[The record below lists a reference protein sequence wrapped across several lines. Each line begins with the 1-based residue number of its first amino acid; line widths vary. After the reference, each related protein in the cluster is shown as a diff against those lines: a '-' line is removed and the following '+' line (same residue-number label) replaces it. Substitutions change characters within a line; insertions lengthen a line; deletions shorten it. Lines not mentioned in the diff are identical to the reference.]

1 MKVLRPITQQD
12 FASLRMIAEES
23 GPGFTSLPVD
33 DNKLSNKIT
42 RSMQSFEKSVVRPH
56 DEGYLFVLE
65 DHENKTI
72 LGTTAIEAAV
82 GMDVPLYHYYK
93 SKSVHHSPT
102 LNVYNTVE
110 VLTMCNDYTGA
121 TEICTLFL
129 RPDHR
134 KGLAG
139 RFLSRSRFLFMAD
152 HSDRFSERVIAE
164 MRGVNDEQGHSPFWE
179 WLQAHFFSIDF
190 PVADHLVGLGNKV
203 FIAELMPKHPI
214 YVNLLSE
221 EAQAVIGQVHEKTI
235 PALRLLEKEGFEHR
249 GYVDLFDAG
258 PTVEAKLHNIRSV
271 RESVQCP
278 IEIVDGI
285 EGNTTLAISNRK
297 LVDFRA
303 TYTNWARYDE
313 ARHCLQVRSEVAD
326 ALQLSASDSVRFFE
340 L

>member
-1 MKVLRPITQQD
+1 MKVLRPIKASD
-12 FASLRMIAEES
+12 FLSLRQIAEES

-33 DNKLSNKIT
+33 DAKLESKIA
-42 RSMQSFEKSVVRPH
+42 RSEQSFAKVVEQPH

-65 DHENKTI
+65 DLETNTI
-72 LGTTAIEAAV
+72 LGTTGIEGAV

-93 SKSVHHSPT
+93 SKSVHHSKT

-152 HSDRFSERVIAE
+152 HQSRFSSTVIAE
-164 MRGVNDEQGHSPFWE
+164 MRGVNDEHGHSPFWE
-179 WLQAHFFSIDF
+179 WLQKHFFSIAF
-190 PVADHLVGLGNKV
+190 PIADHLVGLGNKS
-203 FIAELMPKHPI
+203 FISELMPKHPI

-221 EAQAVIGQVHEKTI
+221 EAQAVIGEVHEKTK
-235 PALRLLEKEGFEHR
+235 PALKLLEKEGFEHR

-258 PTVEAKLHNIRSV
+258 PTVECRMQNIRSIK
-271 RESVQCP
+271 ESICCKVK
-278 IEIVDGI
+278 IGSAMSEHAY
-285 EGNTTLAISNRK
+285 AISNQK

-303 TYTNWARYDE
+303 TYTK
-313 ARHCLQVRSEVAD
+313 EVAYD
-326 ALQLSASDSVRFFE
+326 KTNNELIITDNVARALEIAAGDSVRFFE